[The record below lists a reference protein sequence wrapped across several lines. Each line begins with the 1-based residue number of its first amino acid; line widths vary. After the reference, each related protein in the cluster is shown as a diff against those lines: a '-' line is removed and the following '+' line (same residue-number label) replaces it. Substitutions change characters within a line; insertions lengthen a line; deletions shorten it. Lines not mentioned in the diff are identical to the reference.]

1 MSRNVQEASEACV
14 SACVSVWWLARLNGP
29 QCRWCVE
36 PAARTAGDRLL
47 VFAVDPQ
54 EEAERKEQHLAVI
67 ADHLGFSW
75 TGTPR
80 PHCPPLRR
88 FLRVFIPVSFFF
100 FFFRV
105 GTAAGLQREEDQPDQ
120 ERKPQLASRPEP
132 RPFKTLGGDGRSAR
146 HRLAATH
153 AQGHTG

>member
-1 MSRNVQEASEACV
+1 MQEASEARV
-14 SACVSVWWLARLNGP
+14 SACVSARWLAGLNGP
-29 QCRWCVE
+29 RRRWRVE

-80 PHCPPLRR
+80 PHCPPFRR

-100 FFFRV
+100 FFFLELARQLDFSEEKIKRIRNENPNSLQDQSHALLKLWAETEGAH
-105 GTAAGLQREEDQPDQ
+105 GTG
-120 ERKPQLASRPEP
+120 
-132 RPFKTLGGDGRSAR
+132 
-146 HRLAATH
+146 
-153 AQGHTG
+153 